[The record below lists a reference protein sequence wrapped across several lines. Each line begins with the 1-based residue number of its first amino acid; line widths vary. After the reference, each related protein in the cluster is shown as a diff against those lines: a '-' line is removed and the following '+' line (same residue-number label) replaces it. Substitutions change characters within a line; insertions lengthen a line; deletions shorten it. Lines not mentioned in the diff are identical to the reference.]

1 MIGSEQLLLLTRF
14 SCIEEL
20 RSQSEPAMS
29 INLARA
35 SLRDMCFILDKSE
48 SCLRGS
54 RSVAGL
60 LIELN
65 NVSVWPRGSKFACG
79 SR

>member
-1 MIGSEQLLLLTRF
+1 
-14 SCIEEL
+14 
-20 RSQSEPAMS
+20 MS